1 MISSNLAGS
10 RVTVAGAAGFIG
22 TNLIE
27 RLLES
32 GCKVRGLIHNN
43 PPQILRP
50 EVDYVEA
57 DLTKEDQA
65 LRALQDTDIFVM
77 AAANSSGAAVMESR
91 PLVHL
96 TPNVVMN
103 AVTLDAAYQN
113 GVEKYCFI
121 SSNTVYPESEH
132 PMDELAVTGHFF
144 DKYQVVA
151 EMKWFSEK
159 MVSFYSTKVAR
170 PMKTLIVRPGNLYGP
185 FDKFAKE
192 ESKVVPAIIRR
203 ALERDNPFLV
213 WGDGSDVKDFLYISD
228 FVDAMALALASDE
241 ENLTLNI
248 ASGDSVVLTDIIQE
262 VLRLTGHGD
271 ALVKY
276 DLSKPTM
283 IPTRLINVQKMIRL
297 LGWAP
302 SVGLVEGLRL
312 TIDWYS
318 ASLKAGEG
326 EPTR

>member
-1 MISSNLAGS
+1 MVSSNLEGS

-27 RLLES
+27 KLLES
-32 GCKVRGLIHNN
+32 GCEVRGLIHEN

-57 DLTKEDQA
+57 DLTNEDQA
-65 LRALQDTDIFVM
+65 LRALQDTDIFIM

-132 PMDELAVTGHFF
+132 PMDELAVTGNFF

-159 MVSFYSTKVAR
+159 MVDFYSTKVSR
-170 PMKTLIVRPGNLYGP
+170 PMKTLIIRPGNLYGP

-192 ESKVVPAIIRR
+192 ESKVVPALIRR
-203 ALERDNPFLV
+203 AHDREDPFEV
-213 WGDGSDVKDFLYISD
+213 WGDGSDIKDFLYIED
-228 FVDAMALALASDE
+228 FVDAMCLALGSDGK
-241 ENLTLNI
+241 NLTLNV
-248 ASGDSVVLTDIIQE
+248 ASGHSISLSRVIDE
-262 VLRLTGHGD
+262 VLRLSEH
-271 ALVKY
+271 AEAEVKF
-276 DLSKPTM
+276 DLSKPVM
-283 IPTRLINVQKMIRL
+283 IPKRLIDVTRITDL
-297 LGWAP
+297 LGWRP
-302 SVGLVEGLRL
+302 RVGLADGLQR
-312 TIDWYS
+312 TINWY
-318 ASLKAGEG
+318 AAQ
-326 EPTR
+326 PATRVSRQKP